1 MADTDLVPLSDIFER
16 LSVMTP
22 SQVALVLFLAVGM
35 ALTKIG
41 IFVFQVWCAWTLFQ
55 IFDHMDKKWGG
66 K

>member
-1 MADTDLVPLSDIFER
+1 MANTNSAALFDIFER

-22 SQVALVLFLAVGM
+22 SQVALVVFLAVGM